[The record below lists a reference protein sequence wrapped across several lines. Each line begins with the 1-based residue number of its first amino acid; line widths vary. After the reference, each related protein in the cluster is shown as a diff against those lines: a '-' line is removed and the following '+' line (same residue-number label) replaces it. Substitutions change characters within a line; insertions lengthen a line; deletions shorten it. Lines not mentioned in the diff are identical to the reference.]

1 MLLIQAC
8 FGIKPFVM
16 QESSNNRVVVDAF
29 AKIGGKYLGKLVL
42 PTKTKSMFDAIR
54 GIQCQAAKLLPH
66 SERPCQYLAI
76 QLDQFELPC
85 LTYNKKGDDVP
96 NVEQAL
102 VSLAKA
108 TNKSRVDLVWKEDD
122 SIAWRLISFMVRVD
136 NTRLT
141 IFNSS
146 FPNEL
151 GVLAFTHR
159 PTELHLERF
168 ARTRRDGCPTT
179 LTCLGFLAH
188 MKHLQQLELGNMDV
202 ESWDFAKTTT
212 IKTLDLTDTRIDNA
226 DLQKFRHLEYVVI
239 RSSSKSNFTTLEFA
253 KMPCLT
259 RVDVWMQFDDDL
271 ELCARYLF
279 LQRFNTQKEGRWL
292 VARRKLSTNAP

>member
-1 MLLIQAC
+1 MLVLRAC
-8 FGIKPFVM
+8 FGVKPVIM
-16 QESSNNRVVVDAF
+16 QESSINCVVVDAF
-29 AKIGGKYLGKLVL
+29 AKLSGKYLGKIVL
-42 PTKTKSMFDAIR
+42 PTKINSMFDAIR
-54 GIQCQAAKLLPH
+54 ELQRQGAKLLPH

-76 QLDQFELPC
+76 QLDQVELPC

-102 VSLAKA
+102 AFLAKA
-108 TNKSRVDLVWKEDD
+108 TSKSRVDLVWKEDD

-136 NTRLT
+136 NTRLMLY
-141 IFNSS
+141 NSS

-159 PTELHLERF
+159 PTEIYLKRF
-168 ARTRRDGCPTT
+168 AGTRRDGCPTT

-188 MKHLQQLELGNMDV
+188 MKHLQKLELANIDV

-212 IKTLDLTDTRIDNA
+212 IKTLDLTDTSIDNA
-226 DLQKFRHLEYVVI
+226 DLQKFRHLEFVVI
-239 RSSSKSNFTTLEFA
+239 RGLSKSNFTTLEFA

-259 RVDVWMQFDDDL
+259 KVVVWMQFVEDL

-279 LQRFNTQKEGRWL
+279 LKGFNTQKEGRWL
-292 VARRKLSTNAP
+292 GARRTL